1 MANDAAGSSS
11 DLSWLLA
18 DLLRRV
24 PHTRCALLAS
34 TDGIKRYYRGLDND
48 EADALAAWAA
58 AQCSLARNGGRWFG
72 MNGGGVRQVVVEF
85 NDLVVFVSAAGSGA
99 VLVVLATP
107 EADAAV
113 LGYEIA
119 QLVKRVPNHLTT
131 PMRQPTAAR
140 SAGEMGR

>member
-1 MANDAAGSSS
+1 MANDVTAGSSS

-34 TDGIKRYYRGLDND
+34 TDGIKRYHRGLDND

-58 AQCSLARNGGRWFG
+58 AQCSLARNGGQRFG
-72 MNGGGVRQVVVEF
+72 NSSSVRQVVVEF
-85 NDLVVFVSAAGSGA
+85 DDLVVFVSAAGTGA
-99 VLVVLATP
+99 VLVVLASP
-107 EADAAV
+107 DADAAV

-119 QLVKRVPNHLTT
+119 QLVKRVPAHLTT

-140 SAGEMGR
+140 SSGEMGR

>member
-1 MANDAAGSSS
+1 MANDVTAGSSS

-34 TDGIKRYYRGLDND
+34 TDGIKRYHRGLDND

-58 AQCSLARNGGRWFG
+58 AQCSLARNGGQRFG
-72 MNGGGVRQVVVEF
+72 NSSGVRQVVVEF
-85 NDLVVFVSAAGSGA
+85 DDLVVFVSAAGSGA
-99 VLVVLATP
+99 VLVVLASP

-113 LGYEIA
+113 LGYEIT
-119 QLVKRVPNHLTT
+119 QLVKRVPSHLAT